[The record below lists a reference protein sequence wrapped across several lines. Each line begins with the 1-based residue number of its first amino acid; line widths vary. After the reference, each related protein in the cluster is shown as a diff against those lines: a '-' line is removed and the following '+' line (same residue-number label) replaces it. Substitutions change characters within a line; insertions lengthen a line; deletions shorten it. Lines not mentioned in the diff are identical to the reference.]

1 MVLACTGV
9 SFSHG
14 SNDGQKGVG
23 LIMMILIGI
32 VPGYFALDRSKSPVI
47 MHNSMVQV
55 DNAIRKIDTS
65 KISLAQYQMLKTIH
79 GKADTIE
86 ATVSQITSFDQI
98 PQDKHFLL
106 RKNILI
112 LARNV
117 DLLLKSV
124 SENNNKCLPDKDVT
138 LLKKNVAGLRT
149 NTEYAPWWVI
159 LMVSVSLG
167 MGTMIGW
174 KRIVVT
180 VGEKIGKT
188 SLNYAQGATSQII
201 AASTIG
207 ISSMFGLPVSTTHV
221 LNSGIAGSMV
231 AQKGLANLQ
240 GGTIKSIALSWV
252 ITLPITTILSG
263 SIFLFLRWIL

>member
-1 MVLACTGV
+1 V
-9 SFSHG
+9 SH
-14 SNDGQKGVG
+14 
-23 LIMMILIGI
+23 
-32 VPGYFALDRSKSPVI
+32 
-47 MHNSMVQV
+47 
-55 DNAIRKIDTS
+55 
-65 KISLAQYQMLKTIH
+65 
-79 GKADTIE
+79 
-86 ATVSQITSFDQI
+86 ITSFDQI
-98 PQDKHFLL
+98 PSEKHFQL

-112 LARNV
+112 LARNIDV
-117 DLLLKSV
+117 LLKSFNE
-124 SENNNKCLPDKDVT
+124 SQMLLPKDEA
-138 LLKKNVAGLRT
+138 LLKKNLSDLRT

-159 LMVSVSLG
+159 LLVSLSLG

-231 AQKGLANLQ
+231 AQKGLKNLQ

-252 ITLPITTILSG
+252 ITLPVTTILSG
-263 SIFLFLRWIL
+263 SIFLLLRWLL